1 MMSLEDLSLEA
12 RDELALLARQLAEN
26 PATRKDFLR
35 LTKKNRP
42 DMPIPELEIED
53 ASTKHYERAEAR
65 VQQLE
70 AKLRER
76 DAIEELGKRRNRL
89 MTKGL
94 IQNES
99 DIEEVEKVMLDKGI
113 TNHEAAAEYW
123 QWMKQSAAPT
133 PTGYSGN
140 TMNKFDL
147 SKYWKNPVTAARD
160 EASKALTE
168 LRKNPRPIGL

>member
-1 MMSLEDLSLEA
+1 MSLEDMSFEQ
-12 RDELALLARQLAEN
+12 RDELALLMRQLAEN
-26 PATRKDFLR
+26 PATRKDVLR
-35 LTKKNRP
+35 LTKKLKP
-42 DMPIPELEIED
+42 DLPIPELDIEEHTHN
-53 ASTKHYERAEAR
+53 AVSLSNKR
-65 VQQLE
+65 VEDLE

-76 DAIEELGKRRNRL
+76 DALQDLEVRRNRL
-89 MTKGL
+89 MKKGL

-133 PTGYSGN
+133 PSGYNPSAI
-140 TMNKFDL
+140 NKFDL
-147 SKYWKNPVTAARD
+147 SKYWKNPVAGARD
-160 EASKALTE
+160 EAAKALNE

>member
-1 MMSLEDLSLEA
+1 MSLEDMSFEQ
-12 RDELALLARQLAEN
+12 RDELALLMRQLAEN
-26 PATRKDFLR
+26 PATRKDVLR
-35 LTKKNRP
+35 LTKKLKP
-42 DMPIPELEIED
+42 ELPIPELDIEEHTQN
-53 ASTKHYERAEAR
+53 AVSLSNKR
-65 VQQLE
+65 VEELE

-76 DAIEELGKRRNRL
+76 DALNDLEQRRNKL
-89 MTKGL
+89 MKKGL

-133 PTGYSGN
+133 PSGYNPSAI
-140 TMNKFDL
+140 NKFDL
-147 SKYWKNPVTAARD
+147 NKYWKNPVAGARD
-160 EASKALTE
+160 EAAKALNE